1 MFKSRQNSSHLDS
14 LQQIKNGND
23 AEKKNFTGSQKNEL
37 MNFVFDFAN
46 LLQLFSAEELQQKV
60 LEEKINQTFLLHPVL
75 KQNEVVVALVV
86 AQR

>member
-1 MFKSRQNSSHLDS
+1 MATTQN
-14 LQQIKNGND
+14 
-23 AEKKNFTGSQKNEL
+23 KKYFHGVTKNEL
-37 MNFVFDFAN
+37 MNFVFVFAN
-46 LLQLFSAEELQQKV
+46 VSLLQLFSAEELQQKV